1 MKNLSKV
8 NTEERPQ
15 MIILGVLTL
24 YFLICGFILYLN
36 LLHRI
41 VLSTTLISCGIF
53 TILYLPQFLIL
64 KKLKNKDKIKIIDN
78 FLLINGIGIAFA
90 DIVDFKVSEHKPK
103 VVFFFNNRMI
113 VFKEAIFHIRT
124 NVEEFHFNVIGTEKI
139 QLLKQYLE
147 NTIENRD

>member
-36 LLHRI
+36 LLHRT

>member
-24 YFLICGFILYLN
+24 YFLICGFILYLY

-64 KKLKNKDKIKIIDN
+64 KKLKNIDKIKIIDN

-90 DIVDFKVSEHKPK
+90 DIVDFKVTEHKPK

-147 NTIENRD
+147 NTIENSD

>member
-24 YFLICGFILYLN
+24 YFLICGFIFYLY

-41 VLSTTLISCGIF
+41 VLSTTLISCVFF

-103 VVFFFNNRMI
+103 VVFSFNNRMI
-113 VFKEAIFHIRT
+113 IFKEAIFHLRT

>member
-147 NTIENRD
+147 NTIENMD

>member
-1 MKNLSKV
+1 MLQNDHFDIVDTPYIENYAKS
-8 NTEERPQ
+8 R
-15 MIILGVLTL
+15 
-24 YFLICGFILYLN
+24 FINNY
-36 LLHRI
+36 
-41 VLSTTLISCGIF
+41 
-53 TILYLPQFLIL
+53 
-64 KKLKNKDKIKIIDN
+64 LKNKDKIKIIDN

>member
-103 VVFFFNNRMI
+103 VIFFFNNRMI

-147 NTIENRD
+147 NTIGNRD

>member
-90 DIVDFKVSEHKPK
+90 DIVDFKVSEHKSK

>member
-103 VVFFFNNRMI
+103 VIFFFNNRMI